1 MKLLKRIAI
10 SLVIGLMPMSVF
22 AAGLN
27 FNFQGGPTIG
37 TLGQA
42 FHFTVG
48 GVTLSVTASLADGSA
63 IHVSQNNNAGIG
75 ACLTLLDC
83 GTGLADSP
91 QLDSLGA
98 YDEILTFAISG
109 LAAGQGL
116 VLEEFLFAA
125 YNLSNP
131 DRDNFIM
138 SVDGVVL
145 NNGGTFNPS
154 GNAGANPWDV
164 SVDFGTL
171 MAASSF
177 SIRATS
183 HDGFISSFRIT
194 ELTAS
199 IAPYTGPPTP
209 LTEPGTLGML
219 LMGFGTAAF
228 IRRRKVAQN

>member
-1 MKLLKRIAI
+1 MKHLKRIAI
-10 SLVIGLMPMSVF
+10 SLVIGVLPMSAF
-22 AAGLN
+22 AAHLN

-37 TLGQA
+37 ALGQA
-42 FHFTVG
+42 FNFTVG
-48 GVTLSVTASLADGSA
+48 GITLSVTASLSDGSA
-63 IHVSQNNNAGIG
+63 IHVSQNNNSGIG
-75 ACLTLLDC
+75 ACTSITSC
-83 GTGLADSP
+83 AITMTDSP
-91 QLDSLGA
+91 QLDSTGV
-98 YDEILTFAISG
+98 YEEILTFGISG

-116 VLEEFLFAA
+116 VLNEFLFGA

-164 SVDFGTL
+164 SVDFGTVI
-171 MAASSF
+171 ATSSF

-183 HDGFISSFRIT
+183 HDGFNSSFRIK
-194 ELTAS
+194 ELLAHTA
-199 IAPYTGPPTP
+199 AYTGPATP

-219 LMGFGTAAF
+219 LIGLGATGFM
-228 IRRRKVAQN
+228 RRRKTP